1 MTLTHLVA
9 RARCLL
15 IDFDGPICSVFAG
28 HPAADVA
35 QELHDIIRERFD
47 GELPPGIAVLNAD
60 PLQIL
65 GQVDALGDDELT
77 RAVADA
83 CRNAETAAV
92 ATAWPTPGAEDLL
105 RVAHCTGR
113 RVAIVS
119 NNASQAIEIYL
130 RDHDL
135 TRYIDG
141 LAARFDG
148 MSPRLLK
155 PHPFLIERGLTTVH
169 AESAEA
175 VFVGDSV
182 TDVEAGRAAGTPTIG
197 YANKPGKHQRL
208 TAARADAVIDTVQ
221 ALVQALQPVATGPA
235 T

>member
-1 MTLTHLVA
+1 MTLADLVA

-15 IDFDGPICSVFAG
+15 IDFDGPLCAVFTG
-28 HPAADVA
+28 HPSAAVA
-35 QELHDIIRERFD
+35 QQLHDIVRERFD
-47 GELPPGIAVLNAD
+47 GELPSGIAALSSD

-83 CRNAETAAV
+83 CRDAETVAM
-92 ATAWPTPGAEDLL
+92 ATARPTPGAEDLL
-105 RVAHCTGR
+105 RVAHHTGR

-119 NNASQAIEIYL
+119 NNASQAIETYL
-130 RDHDL
+130 RGHNL

-141 LAARFDG
+141 VSARFDG
-148 MSPRLLK
+148 MPPRLLK

-169 AESAEA
+169 AQPADA
-175 VFVGDSV
+175 VFIGDSV
-182 TDVEAGRAAGTPTIG
+182 TDVEAGQAAGTPTIG
-197 YANKPGKHQRL
+197 YANKPGKYQRL
-208 TAARADAVIDTVQ
+208 TDAGADTVIDTMKS
-221 ALVQALQPVATGPA
+221 LVQALQPVATGPY